1 MSGVYSAIPS
11 VGCLI
16 VIPVSGWLADFLRA
30 RYLSTV
36 VVRKVF
42 TFTGQIQRLFACLLL
57 FVCLLVCH
65 VRLYYT
71 LQLSVVEL

>member
-30 RYLSTV
+30 RDLSTV

-42 TFTGQIQRLFACLLL
+42 TFTGQIQRLFACLLFCL
-57 FVCLLVCH
+57 FVCH

>member
-16 VIPVSGWLADFLRA
+16 VIPASGWLADFLRA

-36 VVRKVF
+36 VVRKAF
-42 TFTGQIQRLFACLLL
+42 TFTGQIQRLYVC
-57 FVCLLVCH
+57 VCLFVCH